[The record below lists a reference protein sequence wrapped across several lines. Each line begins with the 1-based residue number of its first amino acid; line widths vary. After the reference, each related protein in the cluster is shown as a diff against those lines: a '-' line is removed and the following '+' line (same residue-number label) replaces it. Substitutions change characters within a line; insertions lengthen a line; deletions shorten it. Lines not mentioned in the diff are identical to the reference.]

1 MKRPIILGL
10 TTLALIGLVGCSPS
24 NNTKVESD
32 TNQNTQI
39 ESSSEQTSN
48 KENKNKVNKTENSIS
63 YLGKVS
69 NIVGNQVTVKLIDGA
84 FELTEEMKS
93 AMNIFEF
100 TEEQQKQLERGEIV
114 RFPNGDFAMK
124 AVEAKEGELDNDPG
138 FSIEDLEAQ
147 GIDVAA
153 EEASERA
160 KKQSIVNKMEFNGE
174 SKDFTL
180 QAGVEIHNELVGY
193 DAKLS
198 DIKKGSIIEIT
209 TDDKNNIVKVSIKF

>member
-1 MKRPIILGL
+1 MKRPIILGI
-10 TTLALIGLVGCSPS
+10 TTLALIGLVGCSSS

-32 TNQNTQI
+32 TNQNIQI
-39 ESSSEQTSN
+39 ESSSEQTS
-48 KENKNKVNKTENSIS
+48 NSIS

-69 NIVGNQVTVKLIDGA
+69 NIVGNQVTVKLIDGE

-93 AMNIFEF
+93 AMGIFEF
-100 TEEQQKQLERGEIV
+100 TEEQQKQLDRGEVV

-138 FSIEDLEAQ
+138 LSIEDLEAQ

-153 EEASERA
+153 EEAAERA

-180 QAGVEIHNELVGY
+180 QAGVEIHNDLVGY
-193 DAKLS
+193 DAKIS

-209 TDDKNNIVKVSIKF
+209 TDDKNNILMVSIKF